1 MSGTQAALLGLR
13 SEGKEVLA
21 ACHFRKL
28 PGRFYKAACFPGQ
41 MNKTPAA
48 AFPQLGLSGWPWRLH
63 TSPPS
68 LDPLACFLSLGPHAN
83 KPPREQLASGPSS
96 TLFCFPVGVPYSLV

>member
-21 ACHFRKL
+21 AHHFRKL
-28 PGRFYKAACFPGQ
+28 PGEAACFPGQ

-68 LDPLACFLSLGPHAN
+68 LDSLACFLSPRPDLGLMLRSHLVNNWPVAFPPH
-83 KPPREQLASGPSS
+83 
-96 TLFCFPVGVPYSLV
+96 CCVSL

>member
-21 ACHFRKL
+21 ARHFRKL
-28 PGRFYKAACFPGQ
+28 PGEAACFPGQ

-63 TSPPS
+63 TSPLP
-68 LDPLACFLSLGPHAN
+68 PLTSSPASSALG
-83 KPPREQLASGPSS
+83 QTWAS
-96 TLFCFPVGVPYSLV
+96 C